1 MNKYNNIYEHLRE
14 EFTAEEIA
22 GAYLIPED
30 LDQKQQLET
39 EEEFKKL
46 RAKLLSERTE
56 EQRLLSELMR
66 MKLLMRDYFERSGFE
81 EAFSFSRQLEQYI
94 KILGRSHK
102 EFAEEI
108 GLHPT
113 KLSRLLNDRENPN
126 VELTYRLETHC
137 GDIITAVYWW
147 KLYAKRIEED
157 VRTDSDR
164 RQTEK
169 GKVRNQ
175 LSFSA

>member
-1 MNKYNNIYEHLRE
+1 MNKYDTIYEHLLE
-14 EFTAEEIA
+14 EFTVEEIA
-22 GAYLIPED
+22 GAYIFSGD
-30 LDQKQQLET
+30 LEKNEQTEI
-39 EEEFKKL
+39 EEEFRKL
-46 RAKLLSERTE
+46 RAKALLERTE

-81 EAFSFSRQLEQYI
+81 EAFSFSKQLEQYI

-102 EFAEEI
+102 EFAEDVD
-108 GLHPT
+108 LHPT

-137 GDIITAVYWW
+137 GNIIPAVYWW
-147 KLYAKRIEED
+147 KLLAKRMEEN
-157 VRTDSDR
+157 VRTDDEM

-169 GKVRNQ
+169 QRVRNQ
-175 LSFSA
+175 LRFSA

>member
-14 EFTAEEIA
+14 EFTVEEIA

-126 VELTYRLETHC
+126 VELTYRLEIHC
-137 GDIITAVYWW
+137 GNIIPAVYWW
-147 KLYAKRIEED
+147 KLFAKKIEED
-157 VRTDSDR
+157 VRTDEEM
-164 RQTEK
+164 RQIER
-169 GKVRNQ
+169 GRVRNQ